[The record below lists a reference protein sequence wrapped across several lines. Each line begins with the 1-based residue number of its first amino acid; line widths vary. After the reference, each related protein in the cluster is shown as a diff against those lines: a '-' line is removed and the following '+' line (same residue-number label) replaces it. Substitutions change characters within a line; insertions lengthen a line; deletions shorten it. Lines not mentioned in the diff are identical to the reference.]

1 VAGQR
6 PAPPGP
12 SGAHFLRDPR
22 LIARLA
28 ERSGAG
34 PGSLV
39 LDLGAGYGAI
49 TAALA
54 GTGARV
60 IAIERDPRLAAR
72 LRRRFAAEPG
82 VRVAETD
89 LRTVPWPGREFL
101 VVANPPFAGT
111 TALARRLL
119 GDPAVPLAGAEL
131 ILAWGAARWLA
142 AGRPRDEE
150 TAWWAARYQIRLI
163 GRVAAASFAP
173 PPATDAAHLSIRPR
187 PLNALP
193 GGPRALR
200 GLLRAAWRDR
210 SRPVELSL
218 PSGLRGGRSADAL
231 RGAVRAAIGTR
242 TPAAELTADQWHEI
256 AILLTGTRSPAAAP
270 RSPATPPRP
279 TSSPRSS
286 ARPTGTPS
294 RSAAARRSGAGPLGA
309 APRPPAVQPSGTR
322 PTAAASRPP
331 AAPPPLADS
340 QRSGARSPDTPPQ
353 SAAARR
359 PADQSPATPP
369 RRGTGPRL
377 PASRWDRDPRPPPA
391 RRPHQAT
398 RARTAP
404 PRTAPPGEP
413 RRSTFLD
420 KRSLIKTR

>member
-12 SGAHFLRDPR
+12 SGAHFLRDRR

-111 TALARRLL
+111 TGLARRLL
-119 GDPAVPLAGAEL
+119 GDPSVQLAGAEL

-142 AGRPRDEE
+142 AARPRDEE

-187 PLNALP
+187 PLNGLP

-218 PSGLRGGRSADAL
+218 PGGRNADVL
-231 RGAVRAAIGTR
+231 RGAVRAAVGR
-242 TPAAELTADQWHEI
+242 QTPAAELTADQWHEV
-256 AILLTGTRSPAAAP
+256 AVLLTGAWS
-270 RSPATPPRP
+270 
-279 TSSPRSS
+279 
-286 ARPTGTPS
+286 
-294 RSAAARRSGAGPLGA
+294 
-309 APRPPAVQPSGTR
+309 
-322 PTAAASRPP
+322 TAAGS
-331 AAPPPLADS
+331 
-340 QRSGARSPDTPPQ
+340 
-353 SAAARR
+353 
-359 PADQSPATPP
+359 
-369 RRGTGPRL
+369 RL
-377 PASRWDRDPRPPPA
+377 PAAQRWDRDPRPPPA
-391 RRPHQAT
+391 GR
-398 RARTAP
+398 P
-404 PRTAPPGEP
+404 PRSPRSPRSRMASTRRAALPDRVAARQRVAVTVPGLP
-413 RRSTFLD
+413 RWD
-420 KRSLIKTR
+420 HD

>member
-6 PAPPGP
+6 PAAPGP
-12 SGAHFLRDPR
+12 SGAHFLRDRR

-28 ERSGAG
+28 ERSGAA

-89 LRTVPWPGREFL
+89 LRAVPWPGREFL

-111 TALARRLL
+111 TGLARRLL

-142 AGRPRDEE
+142 AARPRDEE

-187 PLNALP
+187 PLNGLP

-218 PSGLRGGRSADAL
+218 PGGLPNGRGADAL
-231 RGAVRAAIGTR
+231 RGAVRAAIGAR
-242 TPAAELTADQWHEI
+242 TPAAELTADQWHEV
-256 AILLTGTRSPAAAP
+256 AVLLTGTRSAAAP
-270 RSPATPPRP
+270 SRPGAAPPRLPASQRSGAWSPATPP
-279 TSSPRSS
+279 
-286 ARPTGTPS
+286 
-294 RSAAARRSGAGPLGA
+294 AG
-309 APRPPAVQPSGTR
+309 APRR
-322 PTAAASRPP
+322 PVA
-331 AAPPPLADS
+331 
-340 QRSGARSPDTPPQ
+340 Q
-353 SAAARR
+353 
-359 PADQSPATPP
+359 
-369 RRGTGPRL
+369 
-377 PASRWDRDPRPPPA
+377 RWDRDPRPPPA
-391 RRPHQAT
+391 RRSP
-398 RARTAP
+398 RIPRPWTAP
-404 PRTAPPGEP
+404 ALRAAPIIV
-413 RRSTFLD
+413 S
-420 KRSLIKTR
+420 

>member
-12 SGAHFLRDPR
+12 SGAHFLRDRR
-22 LIARLA
+22 LISRLV
-28 ERSGAG
+28 ERSGVG

-72 LRRRFAAEPG
+72 LRRRFAAQPG

-111 TALARRLL
+111 TGLARRLL

-131 ILAWGAARWLA
+131 VLAWGAARWLA
-142 AGRPRDEE
+142 AARPRDEE

-187 PLNALP
+187 PLNGLP

-210 SRPVELSL
+210 SGPVELSL
-218 PSGLRGGRSADAL
+218 PGRLPNGRSADAL
-231 RGAVRAAIGTR
+231 RGAVRAAIGAR
-242 TPAAELTADQWHEI
+242 TPAAELTADQWHQVAVLI
-256 AILLTGTRSPAAAP
+256 TGARSPASPPQPAVAPRTGARSPAPPPRPAAAP
-270 RSPATPPRP
+270 RL
-279 TSSPRSS
+279 S
-286 ARPTGTPS
+286 A
-294 RSAAARRSGAGPLGA
+294 
-309 APRPPAVQPSGTR
+309 
-322 PTAAASRPP
+322 
-331 AAPPPLADS
+331 S
-340 QRSGARSPDTPPQ
+340 Q
-353 SAAARR
+353 
-359 PADQSPATPP
+359 
-369 RRGTGPRL
+369 
-377 PASRWDRDPRPPPA
+377 RWDRDPRPPPA
-391 RRPHQAT
+391 RRPPQAP
-398 RARTAP
+398 RPGSHR
-404 PRTAPPGEP
+404 PRTAPARPP
-413 RRSTFLD
+413 APINVS
-420 KRSLIKTR
+420 

>member
-6 PAPPGP
+6 PAAPGP
-12 SGAHFLRDPR
+12 SGAHFLRDRR
-22 LIARLA
+22 LISRLA

-72 LRRRFAAEPG
+72 LRRRFAAQPG

-111 TALARRLL
+111 TGLVRRLL

-131 ILAWGAARWLA
+131 ILAWGAARWLVA
-142 AGRPRDEE
+142 ARPRDEE

-187 PLNALP
+187 PLNGLP

-200 GLLRAAWRDR
+200 GLLRAAWRDQ

-218 PSGLRGGRSADAL
+218 PGGLPNGRSADAL
-231 RGAVRAAIGTR
+231 RGAVRAAVGR
-242 TPAAELTADQWHEI
+242 QTPAAELTADQWHEV
-256 AILLTGTRSPAAAP
+256 AVLLTGTRHPAASSRPPAPQPSGVRSPVTAPRPAAAP
-270 RSPATPPRP
+270 RPSTP
-279 TSSPRSS
+279 
-286 ARPTGTPS
+286 
-294 RSAAARRSGAGPLGA
+294 
-309 APRPPAVQPSGTR
+309 
-322 PTAAASRPP
+322 
-331 AAPPPLADS
+331 
-340 QRSGARSPDTPPQ
+340 QRSGARSPVAAPRP
-353 SAAARR
+353 AAAPR
-359 PADQSPATPP
+359 PPAPQ
-369 RRGTGPRL
+369 
-377 PASRWDRDPRPPPA
+377 RWDRDPRPPPS
-391 RRPHQAT
+391 RRPPKRPALDRPGPAS
-398 RARTAP
+398 RAAQR
-404 PRTAPPGEP
+404 
-413 RRSTFLD
+413 FLINV
-420 KRSLIKTR
+420 R

>member
-1 VAGQR
+1 MAGQR

-12 SGAHFLRDPR
+12 SGAHFLRDRR
-22 LIARLA
+22 LISRLA

-60 IAIERDPRLAAR
+60 IAIERDPKLAAR
-72 LRRRFAAEPG
+72 LRRRFAAQPG

-89 LRTVPWPGREFL
+89 LRTIPWPGREFL

-111 TALARRLL
+111 TGLARRLL

-142 AGRPRDEE
+142 AARPRDEE

-187 PLNALP
+187 PLNGLP

-200 GLLRAAWRDR
+200 GLLRSAWRDR

-218 PSGLRGGRSADAL
+218 PGGLPNGRSADAL
-231 RGAVRAAIGTR
+231 RGAVRAAIGAR
-242 TPAAELTADQWHEI
+242 TPAAELTADQWHQV
-256 AILLTGTRSPAAAP
+256 AVLLTGARSAAATSRP
-270 RSPATPPRP
+270 PAGPPRP
-279 TSSPRSS
+279 TPRS
-286 ARPTGTPS
+286 
-294 RSAAARRSGAGPLGA
+294 GP
-309 APRPPAVQPSGTR
+309 APGP
-322 PTAAASRPP
+322 
-331 AAPPPLADS
+331 
-340 QRSGARSPDTPPQ
+340 
-353 SAAARR
+353 
-359 PADQSPATPP
+359 PP
-369 RRGTGPRL
+369 RRHGQPPRHGQPRAAAVRLAAMGSGPASAARPAATPGAPSPDRTG
-377 PASRWDRDPRPPPA
+377 PASRADQR
-391 RRPHQAT
+391 
-398 RARTAP
+398 
-404 PRTAPPGEP
+404 
-413 RRSTFLD
+413 FLINV
-420 KRSLIKTR
+420 R

>member
-1 VAGQR
+1 MAGQR

-12 SGAHFLRDPR
+12 SGAHFLRDRR
-22 LIARLA
+22 LISRLA

-60 IAIERDPRLAAR
+60 IAIERDPKLAAR
-72 LRRRFAAEPG
+72 LRRRFAAQPG

-89 LRTVPWPGREFL
+89 LRTIPWPGREFL

-111 TALARRLL
+111 TGLARRLL
-119 GDPAVPLAGAEL
+119 GDAAVPLAGAEL

-142 AGRPRDEE
+142 AARPRDEE

-187 PLNALP
+187 PLNGLP

-200 GLLRAAWRDR
+200 GLLRSAWRDR

-218 PSGLRGGRSADAL
+218 PNGRSADAL
-231 RGAVRAAIGTR
+231 RGAIRAAIGAR
-242 TPAAELTADQWHEI
+242 TPAAELTADQWHQV
-256 AILLTGTRSPAAAP
+256 AVLLTGARSAAATPRLAAAPPRPAASQRSSARSPASPPQPAAAP
-270 RSPATPPRP
+270 RTCARSPASPPRP
-279 TSSPRSS
+279 AT
-286 ARPTGTPS
+286 
-294 RSAAARRSGAGPLGA
+294 
-309 APRPPAVQPSGTR
+309 APRLS
-322 PTAAASRPP
+322 AS
-331 AAPPPLADS
+331 
-340 QRSGARSPDTPPQ
+340 Q
-353 SAAARR
+353 
-359 PADQSPATPP
+359 
-369 RRGTGPRL
+369 
-377 PASRWDRDPRPPPA
+377 RWDRDPRPPPA
-391 RRPHQAT
+391 RRPPP
-398 RARTAP
+398 AP
-404 PRTAPPGEP
+404 RPRTAPARPAAP
-413 RRSTFLD
+413 INVS
-420 KRSLIKTR
+420 

>member
-12 SGAHFLRDPR
+12 SGAHFLRDRR
-22 LIARLA
+22 LISRLA

-60 IAIERDPRLAAR
+60 IAVERDPRLAAR
-72 LRRRFAAEPG
+72 LRRRFAAQPG

-89 LRTVPWPGREFL
+89 LRTIPWPGREFL

-111 TALARRLL
+111 TGLARRLL

-142 AGRPRDEE
+142 AARPRDEE
-150 TAWWAARYQIRLI
+150 TAWWAGRYQIRLI

-187 PLNALP
+187 PLNGLP

-218 PSGLRGGRSADAL
+218 PGRLPNGRSADAL
-231 RGAVRAAIGTR
+231 RGAVRAAIGAR
-242 TPAAELTADQWHEI
+242 TPAAELTADQWHQV
-256 AILLTGTRSPAAAP
+256 AVLLTGARPSAATPQLAAAPPRPAAA
-270 RSPATPPRP
+270 
-279 TSSPRSS
+279 
-286 ARPTGTPS
+286 
-294 RSAAARRSGAGPLGA
+294 
-309 APRPPAVQPSGTR
+309 
-322 PTAAASRPP
+322 
-331 AAPPPLADS
+331 
-340 QRSGARSPDTPPQ
+340 QRSGARSPASPPQ
-353 SAAARR
+353 PTIAPRTGAR
-359 PADQSPATPP
+359 SPASPP
-369 RRGTGPRL
+369 RPTTAPRL
-377 PASRWDRDPRPPPA
+377 SASQRWDRDPRPPPA
-391 RRPHQAT
+391 RRPPQGPRPRTAP
-398 RARTAP
+398 ARTAP
-404 PRTAPPGEP
+404 APDRTGPARPPEP
-413 RRSTFLD
+413 INVS
-420 KRSLIKTR
+420 

>member
-1 VAGQR
+1 MAGQR
-6 PAPPGP
+6 PGPPGP
-12 SGAHFLRDPR
+12 SGAHFLRDRR

-111 TALARRLL
+111 TGLARRLL

-131 ILAWGAARWLA
+131 VLAWGAARWLA
-142 AGRPRDEE
+142 AARPRDEE

-187 PLNALP
+187 PLNGLP

-218 PSGLRGGRSADAL
+218 PGGRGADAL
-231 RGAVRAAIGTR
+231 RGAVRAAIGR
-242 TPAAELTADQWHEI
+242 QTPAAELTAGQWHQI
-256 AILLTGTRSPAAAP
+256 ALLL
-270 RSPATPPRP
+270 
-279 TSSPRSS
+279 
-286 ARPTGTPS
+286 
-294 RSAAARRSGAGPLGA
+294 AGG
-309 APRPPAVQPSGTR
+309 QQG
-322 PTAAASRPP
+322 
-331 AAPPPLADS
+331 
-340 QRSGARSPDTPPQ
+340 
-353 SAAARR
+353 R
-359 PADQSPATPP
+359 PAG
-369 RRGTGPRL
+369 RGRVVV
-377 PASRWDRDPRPPPA
+377 PA
-391 RRPHQAT
+391 R
-398 RARTAP
+398 
-404 PRTAPPGEP
+404 
-413 RRSTFLD
+413 
-420 KRSLIKTR
+420 

>member
-1 VAGQR
+1 MAGQR
-6 PAPPGP
+6 PAAPGP
-12 SGAHFLRDPR
+12 SGAHFLRDRR
-22 LIARLA
+22 LISRLT

-89 LRTVPWPGREFL
+89 LRTIPWPGREFL
-101 VVANPPFAGT
+101 IVANPPFAGT
-111 TALARRLL
+111 TGLARRLL

-142 AGRPRDEE
+142 AARPRDEE
-150 TAWWAARYQIRLI
+150 TAWWAARYQIRLV

-173 PPATDAAHLSIRPR
+173 PPGTDAAHVSIRPR
-187 PLNALP
+187 PLNGLP

-218 PSGLRGGRSADAL
+218 PSNLPSGRSADAL
-231 RGAVRAAIGTR
+231 RGAVRAAIGAR
-242 TPAAELTADQWHEI
+242 TAAAELTADQWHEV
-256 AILLTGTRSPAAAP
+256 AVLLTGARSPTAPSRPAAAP
-270 RSPATPPRP
+270 PRPAAAQRSEGRSPTA
-279 TSSPRSS
+279 
-286 ARPTGTPS
+286 PS
-294 RSAAARRSGAGPLGA
+294 
-309 APRPPAVQPSGTR
+309 RPPAV
-322 PTAAASRPP
+322 
-331 AAPPPLADS
+331 PL
-340 QRSGARSPDTPPQ
+340 
-353 SAAARR
+353 R
-359 PADQSPATPP
+359 PAGSQ
-369 RRGTGPRL
+369 
-377 PASRWDRDPRPPPA
+377 RWDRDPRPPPA
-391 RRPHQAT
+391 RRPPRMP

-404 PRTAPPGEP
+404 ASEPPDQ
-413 RRSTFLD
+413 RFLINI
-420 KRSLIKTR
+420 R